1 MKKKSKSS
9 LIRAL
14 CITTILLQ
22 IMVMFYSIIVAL
34 PPNPLSL
41 NKSKTT
47 IIQSYIPQSWG
58 FFSKDPTEEELN
70 VYSLEDD
77 DKLVWPNN
85 RIKNI
90 FGLSRYGRA
99 QGTEIGLLQSE
110 IPLEKWTNCED
121 DPVSCLLNESKIHIT
136 NKTPK
141 PTLCGDIG
149 IAMETA
155 VPWSWSKD
163 ADQINM
169 PSKVVRMS
177 VQCSKS

>member
-1 MKKKSKSS
+1 
-9 LIRAL
+9 
-14 CITTILLQ
+14 
-22 IMVMFYSIIVAL
+22 MVVFYSIIVAL
-34 PPNPLSL
+34 PSNPLSL
-41 NKSKTT
+41 SKDKTN

-58 FFSKDPTEEELN
+58 FFSIDPTEEELN
-70 VYSLEDD
+70 VYSLEDE

-110 IPLEKWTNCED
+110 ISTEEWSSCED
-121 DPVSCLLNESKIHIT
+121 DPVSCLLDEPKIHIT
-136 NKTPK
+136 NTTPK

-155 VPWSWSKD
+155 IPWSWSKN

-177 VQCSKS
+177 IQCSKS

>member
-1 MKKKSKSS
+1 MKKKSKSN
-9 LIRAL
+9 LIGVL
-14 CITTILLQ
+14 CIITISLQ
-22 IMVMFYSIIVAL
+22 ITVVFYSIIVAL
-34 PPNPLSL
+34 PSNPLSL
-41 NKSKTT
+41 SKDKTN
-47 IIQSYIPQSWG
+47 IIQSFIPQSWG
-58 FFSKDPTEEELN
+58 FFSIDPTEEELN

-77 DKLVWPNN
+77 DKLIWPNN

-110 IPLEKWTNCED
+110 ISPEKWSNCEE
-121 DPVSCLLNESKIHIT
+121 DPVSCLLDEPKIHIT

-141 PTLCGDIG
+141 PTLCGEIG

-155 VPWSWSKD
+155 TPWSWSKD

-177 VQCSKS
+177 VQCSKK